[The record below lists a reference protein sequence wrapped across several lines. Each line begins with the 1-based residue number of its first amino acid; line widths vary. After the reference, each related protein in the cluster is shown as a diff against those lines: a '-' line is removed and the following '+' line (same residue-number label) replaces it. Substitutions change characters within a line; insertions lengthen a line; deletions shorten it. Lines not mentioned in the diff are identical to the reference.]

1 MGNRNSRFAT
11 THLSPPALR
20 LTRAALLRTEL
31 SFHLETPYT
40 APFFQFTM
48 SRGGQT
54 LYVTGF
60 SQGTRARDLAYEF
73 ERYGRLVRCDIPAPR
88 SASSRLFAFVEYE
101 DRRDAD
107 DAYYEMHNK
116 RIGRDD
122 ILKIEWARTPPSAS
136 WRFESGRDRDRRG
149 GGSTGGR
156 SPRRGRSPSPR
167 RSTRDY
173 SPPPRKED
181 RRDRDRDYD
190 RDDRRDRDRSR
201 SPAPRDRRENG
212 ANGDDRKPADSPAP
226 AHDDLD
232 VAE

>member
-73 ERYGRLVRCDIPAPR
+73 ERYGRLVRCDILAPR
-88 SASSRLFAFVEYE
+88 SASSRLLLLSSMRTAETLT
-101 DRRDAD
+101 
-107 DAYYEMHNK
+107 MHIM
-116 RIGRDD
+116 RCI
-122 ILKIEWARTPPSAS
+122 TSALAGTTS
-136 WRFESGRDRDRRG
+136 
-149 GGSTGGR
+149 
-156 SPRRGRSPSPR
+156 
-167 RSTRDY
+167 
-173 SPPPRKED
+173 
-181 RRDRDRDYD
+181 
-190 RDDRRDRDRSR
+190 
-201 SPAPRDRRENG
+201 
-212 ANGDDRKPADSPAP
+212 
-226 AHDDLD
+226 
-232 VAE
+232 